1 MHLENMKKR
10 YLLLETLMPDH
21 LGMELMVVPLLMPGK
36 PVMDLERAMLIDLES
51 IPSEVMALKLL
62 PLIMNRVNL
71 LNQLNPGLEDEGKL
85 AAITYRIQ

>member
-1 MHLENMKKR
+1 MHLENMKQR
-10 YLLLETLMPDH
+10 YLLLETLMLDH

-36 PVMDLERAMLIDLES
+36 PVMDLERAMLIDLER

-62 PLIMNRVNL
+62 PLLMNRLNL